1 MVQLSL
7 DRNIG
12 YDDRTVYGLY
22 QQHDDTYRLVRTT
35 RDTHSD
41 HQQQRQGPGPG
52 GGYQYVTT
60 TISTN
65 AD

>member
-41 HQQQRQGPGPG
+41 HHQQQGPKPG